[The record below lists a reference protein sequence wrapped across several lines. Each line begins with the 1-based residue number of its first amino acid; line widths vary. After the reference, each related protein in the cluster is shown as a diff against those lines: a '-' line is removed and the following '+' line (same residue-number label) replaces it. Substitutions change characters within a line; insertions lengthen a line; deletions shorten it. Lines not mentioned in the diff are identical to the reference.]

1 MTNYKATVECKN
13 YRKSISSLKA
23 LRPLFSDGLLNLI
36 RSTSRKSKRLQFV
49 CWNDCSIFVF
59 VGD

>member
-36 RSTSRKSKRLQFV
+36 RTERAK
-49 CWNDCSIFVF
+49 DCSLCVGMIVVF
-59 VGD
+59 SYLLVISS